1 MELVFLG
8 ITIDSNRMEF
18 RLLIEKLNFCSLAS
32 MNLSTEEILPEDFYL
47 AEEGSLLEEMA
58 EEDEEIDLYNEVTF
72 GLDQESDEE
81 PTPREVENKSPDP
94 KPGEAAVQELSDKR
108 LSMQEARDTETTQ
121 VPEVKIVVE
130 EEEEEEID
138 VSNEKVFHPD
148 SSNLDESE
156 LGDPAVMK
164 AFHGKPTLESVD
176 SAVVDSGIGSTWC
189 EFDTEYDLTGM
200 DSGLWETSPKA
211 TSITGQLLE
220 DKAILRIMEKAPYLP
235 PANLE
240 FLGSPMQRGFMGSPR
255 LKGPEMG
262 MMSPKPFRQRFM
274 RQQSPLVPRS
284 PRPSFPFTP
293 PRRPPPV
300 FTPNQSPGFMSQTP
314 FRPMSPNISTPS
326 RPMTP
331 KMVRMHFGPMS
342 PSPSLSPFF
351 SPMGNTLQRFKVPGH
366 VTQLHP
372 QHRRILSQRQRP
384 QSSTRR
390 QWDRPD
396 PYANLMSQKEKEWV
410 IKLQMIQL
418 QSENPH
424 LDDYYYQAYY
434 EKLERKLA
442 EEELL
447 GERKKKEPT
456 KLVTPYIQKAETY
469 ESVVHIE
476 GSLGQVAVSTCY
488 SPRRA
493 IDAISYVMP
502 DEDIK
507 ALGYQRLRVLK
518 RIEKLFLMLLEV
530 EELERKMSHI
540 PEEQHVRFQQKQSYK
555 VQRIYQTLKIT
566 PCHCEEE
573 AENEFLQLLQ
583 VGKGK
588 KLISRLIG
596 LLQSEQAKEILL
608 IVVQHLAFL
617 IKNDSTEESLPVLYG
632 PLTSII
638 NRLAFTELIGVIQEL
653 TRPLPETHDLPLT
666 LAFQNQFG
674 ISLLYCLLSQGERLL
689 SSDTPMEPC
698 IGDFE
703 KWTDTVFLVAK
714 ELSHVSKS
722 SMVEPLFLPS
732 NLLSLFCRYLDKQTI
747 HKLEDKMEC
756 PTVPPYTA
764 VPS

>member
-1 MELVFLG
+1 
-8 ITIDSNRMEF
+8 
-18 RLLIEKLNFCSLAS
+18 
-32 MNLSTEEILPEDFYL
+32 MNLGSDPILPEDYYL
-47 AEEGSLLEEMA
+47 AEEGSILEEMV

-81 PTPREVENKSPDP
+81 TTKPIVVETKKLDL
-94 KPGEAAVQELSDKR
+94 KAED
-108 LSMQEARDTETTQ
+108 
-121 VPEVKIVVE
+121 VVE
-130 EEEEEEID
+130 EEEEENKFSETALPITED
-138 VSNEKVFHPD
+138 HKASKPPSREGNIVVEPPKDESESSMEAECHPERREFD
-148 SSNLDESE
+148 DSE
-156 LGDPAVMK
+156 LGDPAVMR
-164 AFHGKPTLESVD
+164 AYHGKPTLESVD
-176 SAVVDSGIGSTWC
+176 SAVVDSGIGSAWG
-189 EFDTEYDLTGM
+189 EFDSEYELSGM
-200 DSGLWETSPKA
+200 DSDSAIWDSSPR
-211 TSITGQLLE
+211 TPSRRGQILE
-220 DKAILRIMEKAPYLP
+220 DQAILRVMDQAPYLP

-240 FLGSPMQRGFMGSPR
+240 FLGSPMHRGFMSSQR
-255 LKGPEMG
+255 FKGQDMRA
-262 MMSPKPFRQRFM
+262 MSPKPFRQRFM
-274 RQQSPLVPRS
+274 RQQSPLVPCS
-284 PRPSFPFTP
+284 MRPSYPFTP
-293 PRRPPPV
+293 TRRPPPV
-300 FTPNQSPGFMSQTP
+300 FTPNQSPGFMSPTP
-314 FRPMSPNISTPS
+314 FRPMSPNISTPT

-351 SPMGNTLQRFKVPGH
+351 SPLGNTLQRFRVPGH

-372 QHRRILSQRQRP
+372 QHRRILSQRQRT
-384 QSSTRR
+384 QSSNRK
-390 QWDRPD
+390 QWDSRPD
-396 PYANLMSQKEKEWV
+396 PYASLMSQKEKEWV

-442 EEELL
+442 EEELM
-447 GERKKKEPT
+447 GERKKREPT

-493 IDAISYVMP
+493 IDAISFVMP
-502 DEDIK
+502 DEDMK
-507 ALGYQRLRVLK
+507 VLGYQRLRILK
-518 RIEKLFLMLLEV
+518 HIEKVSTFLALV
-530 EELERKMSHI
+530 EDPDMERKI
-540 PEEQHVRFQQKQSYK
+540 PHMPYDQHVAFQQKQSYK
-555 VQRIYQTLKIT
+555 VQRLY
-566 PCHCEEE
+566 E
-573 AENEFLQLLQ
+573 ALRIRACDYDDETDSEYLQLLQ

-588 KLISRLIG
+588 KLIART
-596 LLQSEQAKEILL
+596 LQFLPNDQAEEILM
-608 IVVQHLAFL
+608 IVQHLPFL
-617 IKNDSTEESLPVLYG
+617 IKNDSTEKSLPVLYG
-632 PLTSII
+632 PLTHII
-638 NRLAFTELIGVIQEL
+638 NRLSYELIGALQEL
-653 TRPLPETHDLPLT
+653 TRHYQRLRILPLT

-674 ISLLYCLLSQGERLL
+674 ISLLYPCGQGERLL

-756 PTVPPYTA
+756 PTVLPYAA

>member
-1 MELVFLG
+1 
-8 ITIDSNRMEF
+8 
-18 RLLIEKLNFCSLAS
+18 
-32 MNLSTEEILPEDFYL
+32 MNLNSEQILPEDFYL

-72 GLDQESDEE
+72 GLDHEDSDDEPPKEE
-81 PTPREVENKSPDP
+81 NTE
-94 KPGEAAVQELSDKR
+94 ELSDQSPEFVSDGRESPGKQPVVVEDLDEER
-108 LSMQEARDTETTQ
+108 QTQEVE
-121 VPEVKIVVE
+121 IVVQSLK
-130 EEEEEEID
+130 D
-138 VSNEKVFHPD
+138 VSLSVDVKGHLESSRMND
-148 SSNLDESE
+148 SG

-164 AFHGKPTLESVD
+164 AFHGQPTLESVD
-176 SAVVDSGIGSTWC
+176 SAIVDSVIGSTWD
-189 EFDTEYDLTGM
+189 EFDADYDLSGM
-200 DSGLWETSPKA
+200 DSGLWEGSPKV
-211 TSITGQLLE
+211 TPTGQILE
-220 DKAILRIMEKAPYLP
+220 DKAILRVMNKAPYRP
-235 PANLE
+235 PANLD
-240 FLGSPMQRGFMGSPR
+240 FLGSPMQRQYMCAQR
-255 LKGPEMG
+255 LNRTEMG
-262 MMSPKPFRQRFM
+262 RMSPKPFRQRFV
-274 RQQSPLVPRS
+274 RQQSPLVPRNMG
-284 PRPSFPFTP
+284 PPFPYTP
-293 PRRPPPV
+293 PPRAHPP

-314 FRPMSPNISTPS
+314 FRPMSPNISTPT

-342 PSPSLSPFF
+342 PSMSPFF
-351 SPMGNTLQRFKVPGH
+351 SPACNTLQRFRVPGH

-372 QHRRILSQRQRP
+372 QHRRILSQRQRV
-384 QSSTRR
+384 QSSSRKH
-390 QWDRPD
+390 WDSRPD
-396 PYANLMSQKEKEWV
+396 PYANIMSQKEKEWV

-424 LDDYYYQAYY
+424 LDDYYYQTYY
-434 EKLERKLA
+434 ERLERRMA
-442 EEELL
+442 EEELF
-447 GERKKKEPT
+447 GDRKKKEPT

-493 IDAISYVMP
+493 IDAISHVLP
-502 DEDIK
+502 DEDMK
-507 ALGYQRLRVLK
+507 SLGYQRLRVLK
-518 RIEKLFLMLLEV
+518 HIEKLFVMLLEV
-530 EELERKMSHI
+530 EEMEKKMCHI
-540 PEEQHVRFQQKQSYK
+540 PEEQHLRFQQKQSYK
-555 VQRIYQTLKIT
+555 VQRIYEALKIGDDGYDD
-566 PCHCEEE
+566 ES
-573 AENEFLQLLQ
+573 ENDFLQLLQ

-588 KLISRLIG
+588 KLTARL
-596 LLQSEQAKEILL
+596 LSFLHSEQAVEILL
-608 IVVQHLAFL
+608 TVVEHLSFL
-617 IKNDSTEESLPVLYG
+617 IKNDTTEKSLPVLYG

-638 NRLAFTELIGVIQEL
+638 NGLPFTELIRVIQEL
-653 TRPLPETHDLPLT
+653 TKPLPESSLS

-674 ISLLYCLLSQGERLL
+674 ISILYALLSHGESLL

-756 PTVPPYTA
+756 PSAPPYAA